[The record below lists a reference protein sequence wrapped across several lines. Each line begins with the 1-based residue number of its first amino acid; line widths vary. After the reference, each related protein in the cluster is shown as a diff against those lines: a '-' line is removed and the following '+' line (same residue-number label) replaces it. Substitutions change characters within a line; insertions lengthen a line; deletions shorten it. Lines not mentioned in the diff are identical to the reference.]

1 MVAERTAFGIAKS
14 VGWLL
19 ILKSVFLKSQ
29 FLEIASKLLDGTML
43 SAVGSGVNK
52 KSYRQASHPFL

>member
-29 FLEIASKLLDGTML
+29 FRKIASKLLDGTML
-43 SAVGSGVNK
+43 SAVG
-52 KSYRQASHPFL
+52 